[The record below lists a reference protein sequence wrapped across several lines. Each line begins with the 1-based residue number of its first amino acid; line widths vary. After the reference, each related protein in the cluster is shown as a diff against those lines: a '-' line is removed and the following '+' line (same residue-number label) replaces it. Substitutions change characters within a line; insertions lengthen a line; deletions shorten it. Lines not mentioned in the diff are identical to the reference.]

1 MFVDWNGKFVYK
13 YSHSLNYSHVKLR
26 TINHTFGDITQW
38 SIFDEY
44 PTLQDKSIHGIEFS
58 DMATIYLIK

>member
-1 MFVDWNGKFVYK
+1 MFVDWNWKFVYE

-26 TINHTFGDITQW
+26 TINHTFGDI
-38 SIFDEY
+38 IFDEY